1 MPYQILVL
9 HGPNLNLLGEREP
22 DVYGALT
29 LEEINRRVA
38 ERAREVGAEVRF
50 FQSNSEGALI
60 DALHDARTWAHGVV
74 ANFGAYTHT
83 SIALRDAIS
92 AIRIPVVEVHL
103 SNVHAREPFRHH
115 SHMSAACV
123 GVVMG
128 FGWMSYI
135 LGLEGLLR
143 MLNEKEGRG

>member
-1 MPYQILVL
+1 MPYRILIL
-9 HGPNLNLLGEREP
+9 NGPNLNLLGVREP

-29 LEEINRRVA
+29 LDEISRRVEA
-38 ERAREVGAEVRF
+38 HAREAGAEARF

-83 SIALRDAIS
+83 SIAIRDAIS
-92 AIRIPVVEVHL
+92 AIRLPVVEVHL
-103 SNVHAREPFRHH
+103 SNVYAREPFRHH
-115 SHMSAACV
+115 SVMSAVCA

-135 LGLEGLLR
+135 LGVDGLLYTLKAR
-143 MLNEKEGRG
+143 DEPT